1 MLKVL
6 NNPINIIYI
15 VKLNCLYNNKRK
27 NGSHDA
33 VIIASFHT
41 RVNTDVNIALVFFRN
56 LCREINENA
65 KKHPD
70 RNVRLCFDDVATRAI
85 GSRRSFPDVCPETAS
100 LTPCALFYVVSRSWT
115 LRATLQCL
123 HQPVE
128 GGFTIPMPCCAPWER
143 KRVVGNNSTQHHSQ
157 HKCIQRFILSL
168 HFIYLWL
175 MIFMQKVC
183 AQAAN

>member
-6 NNPINIIYI
+6 NNPNNIICI
-15 VKLNCLYNNKRK
+15 MKLNTFDMKCLYNNKRK

-56 LCREINENA
+56 LCREINVNA

-70 RNVRLCFDDVATRAI
+70 RNARLCFDDVATRTI

-100 LTPCALFYVVSRSWT
+100 LSLCLIIHCIKVMNSESYAAMSSSTSRGRLHHSNALLCT
-115 LRATLQCL
+115 MGKK
-123 HQPVE
+123 E
-128 GGFTIPMPCCAPWER
+128 GGG
-143 KRVVGNNSTQHHSQ
+143 K
-157 HKCIQRFILSL
+157 
-168 HFIYLWL
+168 
-175 MIFMQKVC
+175 
-183 AQAAN
+183 